1 MASPPEDESRSSTKS
16 PWLVAG
22 AVGALGFEFVGIVL
36 GGAFIGTRLDERF
49 NTAPV
54 LLLVTMALAMLGA
67 GWHVWKISQRFLKT
81 QGED

>member
-1 MASPPEDESRSSTKS
+1 MASSPEDDRQTRPRS

-22 AVGALGFEFVGIVL
+22 AIGALGFEFVGFVL
-36 GGAFIGTRLDERF
+36 GGAFIGTRLDAHF
-49 NTAPV
+49 GTAPV
-54 LLLVTMALAMLGA
+54 LLLVSMALAMLGA

>member
-1 MASPPEDESRSSTKS
+1 MASPPEDESRHSTRN

-22 AVGALGFEFVGIVL
+22 AIGALGFEFVGLVL
-36 GGAFIGTRLDERF
+36 GGAFIGTRLDAHFE
-49 NTAPV
+49 TAPV
-54 LLLVTMALAMLGA
+54 LLLVSMAVAMLSA